1 MFKELRIKF
10 IIISALSMFIVLGM
24 VLFLVNIITYR
35 NAISDVFTTLEFLS
49 KHSDKYLD
57 EKDILAFEKKEI
69 TPEIQYESRYITVT
83 VDKNGKLI
91 NYNSEH
97 IFAID
102 DSEIEEFINFAT
114 VTNSKRGIF
123 VYDNLIYAFLK
134 VPDSL
139 NTTNIT
145 IMDCTRYLS
154 NVEMFIRF
162 SINVGVISMLL
173 LILVI
178 SVFSRKAIQ
187 PMVNNIKAQKQFITN
202 ASHELKTPLAVIS
215 ANTEVME
222 MMNGKNEWTESTIN
236 QVNKMSELISQLV
249 VLSKLEE
256 REDIVLTDVNI
267 SEEAKKVAESF
278 KTVAE
283 TNGKK
288 FESSIAEDIH
298 VTAELKGV
306 HELINILV
314 DNAVKYCDDEG
325 SIKMELVQKGKTAL
339 LTVSNDYSDG
349 EGVDYK
355 RFFDRFYR
363 EDQSHNSEK
372 QGFGIGLSMADS
384 LVRMFKGKIS
394 VNYKNKIISFVVAL
408 NT

>member
-134 VPDSL
+134 VPDSS

-154 NVEMFIRF
+154 NVQMFIRF

-222 MMNGKNEWTESTIN
+222 MMNGKVSGLKV
-236 QVNKMSELISQLV
+236 QLI
-249 VLSKLEE
+249 
-256 REDIVLTDVNI
+256 R
-267 SEEAKKVAESF
+267 
-278 KTVAE
+278 
-283 TNGKK
+283 
-288 FESSIAEDIH
+288 
-298 VTAELKGV
+298 
-306 HELINILV
+306 
-314 DNAVKYCDDEG
+314 
-325 SIKMELVQKGKTAL
+325 
-339 LTVSNDYSDG
+339 
-349 EGVDYK
+349 
-355 RFFDRFYR
+355 
-363 EDQSHNSEK
+363 
-372 QGFGIGLSMADS
+372 
-384 LVRMFKGKIS
+384 
-394 VNYKNKIISFVVAL
+394 
-408 NT
+408 

>member
-114 VTNSKRGIF
+114 ETNSKRGIF

-134 VPDSL
+134 VPDGL

-154 NVEMFIRF
+154 NVQMFIKF

-298 VTAELKGV
+298 VTAEAKGV

-339 LTVSNDYSDG
+339 LTVSNDYSNG

>member
-134 VPDSL
+134 VPDSS

-154 NVEMFIRF
+154 NVQMFIRF

>member
-1 MFKELRIKF
+1 
-10 IIISALSMFIVLGM
+10 
-24 VLFLVNIITYR
+24 
-35 NAISDVFTTLEFLS
+35 
-49 KHSDKYLD
+49 
-57 EKDILAFEKKEI
+57 
-69 TPEIQYESRYITVT
+69 
-83 VDKNGKLI
+83 
-91 NYNSEH
+91 
-97 IFAID
+97 
-102 DSEIEEFINFAT
+102 
-114 VTNSKRGIF
+114 
-123 VYDNLIYAFLK
+123 
-134 VPDSL
+134 
-139 NTTNIT
+139 
-145 IMDCTRYLS
+145 
-154 NVEMFIRF
+154 
-162 SINVGVISMLL
+162 
-173 LILVI
+173 
-178 SVFSRKAIQ
+178 
-187 PMVNNIKAQKQFITN
+187 
-202 ASHELKTPLAVIS
+202 
-215 ANTEVME
+215 
-222 MMNGKNEWTESTIN
+222 
-236 QVNKMSELISQLV
+236 MSELISQLV